1 MSSVRTHSANE
12 LTHFGRAREWH
23 GDRQEAA
30 QLGQE
35 VDQARWHRRYTAGIT
50 AAITGAD

>member
-1 MSSVRTHSANE
+1 LAAPVSGTVI
-12 LTHFGRAREWH
+12 
-23 GDRQEAA
+23 DKAA
-30 QLGQE
+30 QLGQV